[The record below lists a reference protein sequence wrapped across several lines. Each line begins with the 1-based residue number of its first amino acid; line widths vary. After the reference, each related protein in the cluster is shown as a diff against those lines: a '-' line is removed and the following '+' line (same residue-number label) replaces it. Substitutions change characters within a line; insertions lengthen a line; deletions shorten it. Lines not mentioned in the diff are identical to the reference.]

1 MALRLHGWLIL
12 ALLGSE
18 NGLAEPAVVAP
29 SASAA
34 EVSAVSGSSP
44 SVHSNSSVNT
54 NPSSNSNSATH
65 SEPAIYG
72 WIETVTF
79 PQAGLQ
85 LEAKLDTGAQTS
97 SLDARS
103 IEEFER
109 DDEPWVRFRLQG
121 DRQGVAASQW
131 VERPV
136 LRRVKVRGAGGVDH
150 RYVIHMQLCIG
161 HQSYEEQFTLRD
173 RSRMAYPALL
183 GRRTLEHLGLVDV
196 RRQHLQQ
203 PEC

>member
-12 ALLGSE
+12 VLLGSE

-85 LEAKLDTGAQTS
+85 LEAKLDTGAETS
-97 SLDARS
+97 SLDARD
-103 IEEFER
+103 IEAFTR
-109 DDEPWVRFRLQG
+109 DDEPWVRFRLEG
-121 DRQGVAASQW
+121 DRQGEAASQW

-150 RYVIHMQLCIG
+150 RYVIRLQLCIG
-161 HQSYEEQFTLRD
+161 HQAYEEQFTLRD

>member
-12 ALLGSE
+12 VLLGSE

-109 DDEPWVRFRLQG
+109 DDEPWVRFRLEG
-121 DRQGVAASQW
+121 ERQGGTASQW
-131 VERPV
+131 VERPIV
-136 LRRVKVRGAGGVDH
+136 RRVKSNCQGDRKQWRQIQCAKAKSATDSSAASPSS
-150 RYVIHMQLCIG
+150 Y
-161 HQSYEEQFTLRD
+161 QSVACQH
-173 RSRMAYPALL
+173 A
-183 GRRTLEHLGLVDV
+183 RR
-196 RRQHLQQ
+196 
-203 PEC
+203 

>member
-1 MALRLHGWLIL
+1 MTLRRHGWLIL
-12 ALLGSE
+12 VLLCSE
-18 NGLAEPAVVAP
+18 GGLAEPMVVAP

-34 EVSAVSGSSP
+34 EVPAASGALP
-44 SVHSNSSVNT
+44 SVDLNSTTHSDL
-54 NPSSNSNSATH
+54 ATH

-72 WIETVTF
+72 WIETVSL

-85 LEAKLDTGAQTS
+85 LEAKLDTGAETS
-97 SLDARS
+97 SLDARD
-103 IEEFER
+103 IEAFER
-109 DDEPWVRFRLQG
+109 DDERWVRFRLEG
-121 DRQGVAASQW
+121 ERQGEAASQW

-150 RYVIHMQLCIG
+150 RYVIRMQLCIG
-161 HQSYEEQFTLRD
+161 HQAYEEQFTLRD